1 MFTLYVWPFL
11 IYFLIFFTVCYI
23 VVEYGQNYFYDEVTP
38 GAGVKVALGALILA
52 VLLTVTRSNFATMF
66 TSDIGPTVLLA
77 IVGSGIF
84 ILIFRFQPW
93 HGFGMAMASLLIFAG
108 MSTLVVDSMLAPKS
122 AERIDTTVSTKLPR
136 RSASGSAVPTP
147 TPPPAPA
154 STPAAPKK

>member
-1 MFTLYVWPFL
+1 MLSLYVWPFL
-11 IYFLIFFTVCYI
+11 IYFLIFFTICYI

-38 GAGVKVALGALILA
+38 GVGAKVALGALILA
-52 VLLTVTRSNFATMF
+52 GILTATRLNFATMF

-93 HGFGMAMASLLIFAG
+93 HGFGLAMASLLIFAG
-108 MSTLVVDSMLAPKS
+108 MATLVVDSMLAPKS
-122 AERIDTTVSTKLPR
+122 AQRIDTTVENKLPR
-136 RSASGSAVPTP
+136 RSASGAAVPTP

-154 STPAAPKK
+154 PTPAAPKK